1 MIPFEPQLFGTA
13 ANNGQMIAEFSSSH
27 RTADAFRGMAR
38 LLTGRSDDKKSRT
51 GLLLPLIHK
60 LMKRGRRFQKMQA
73 A

>member
-27 RTADAFRGMAR
+27 RTADAFRGMVH

-51 GLLLPLIHK
+51 GLLPLIHK
-60 LMKRGRRFQKMQA
+60 ILKRSRVPQKRMQA

>member
-1 MIPFEPQLFGTA
+1 LFGTA

-27 RTADAFRGMAR
+27 RTADAFRGMAH
-38 LLTGRSDDKKSRT
+38 LLTGRSDDKKSPN

-60 LMKRGRRFQKMQA
+60 LLKRSRAPQKRKQA